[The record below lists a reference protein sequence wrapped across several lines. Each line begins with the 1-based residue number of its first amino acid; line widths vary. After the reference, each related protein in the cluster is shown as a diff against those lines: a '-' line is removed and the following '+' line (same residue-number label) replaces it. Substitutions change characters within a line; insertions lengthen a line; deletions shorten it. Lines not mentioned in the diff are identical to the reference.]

1 MTNGKPNGG
10 IQLPGWVETT
20 REGMDMK
27 RILFWGTLAAGIT
40 AAYLMTKRGAS
51 FGEIASKTLRNPIG
65 TFGSELKGVL
75 TQKQASLT
83 A

>member
-1 MTNGKPNGG
+1 
-10 IQLPGWVETT
+10 
-20 REGMDMK
+20 MK

-51 FGEIASKTLRNPIG
+51 FCEIASKTLRNPIG
-65 TFGSELKGVL
+65 TFGSELKGAL
-75 TQKQASLT
+75 TQKQAAIT